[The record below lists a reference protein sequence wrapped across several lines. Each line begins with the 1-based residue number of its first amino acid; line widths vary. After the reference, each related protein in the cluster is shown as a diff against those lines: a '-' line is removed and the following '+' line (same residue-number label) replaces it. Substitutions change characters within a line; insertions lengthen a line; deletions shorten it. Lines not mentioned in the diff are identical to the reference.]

1 MIELFFKLIRFCIV
15 GFSGLGID
23 FLTTW
28 ILKENGKLNQYFS
41 NSCGFI
47 IAASSNYYL
56 NRIWT
61 FNSINPDIST
71 EYTNFIFVSIIGLAL
86 NNLLIFTFQKKFQK
100 EFYFAKILAILIT
113 TVWNFLANNF
123 YTFSFY

>member
-1 MIELFFKLIRFCIV
+1 MIELFFKLTRFCIV

>member
-15 GFSGLGID
+15 GFSGLGMD

-28 ILKENGKLNQYFS
+28 VLKEKVKINQYVS
-41 NSCGFI
+41 NSFGFI

-61 FNSINPDIST
+61 FNSQNPNIST

-86 NNLLIFTFQKKFQK
+86 NNLLIFILQYKFQKK
-100 EFYFAKILAILIT
+100 FYFAKIIAILIT
-113 TVWNFLANNF
+113 TLWNFLANNF
-123 YTFSFY
+123 YTFH

>member
-15 GFSGLGID
+15 GFSGIGMD

-28 ILKENGKLNQYFS
+28 VLKEKVKINQYVS
-41 NSCGFI
+41 NSFGFI

-61 FNSINPDIST
+61 FNSQNPNIST

-86 NNLLIFTFQKKFQK
+86 NNLLIFILQNKFQKK
-100 EFYFAKILAILIT
+100 FYFAKIIAILIT
-113 TVWNFLANNF
+113 TLWNFLANNF
-123 YTFSFY
+123 YTFH

>member
-15 GFSGLGID
+15 GFSGLGMD

-28 ILKENGKLNQYFS
+28 VLKEKVKINQYVS
-41 NSCGFI
+41 NSFGFI

-61 FNSINPDIST
+61 FNSQNPNIST

-86 NNLLIFTFQKKFQK
+86 NNLLIFILQNKFQKK
-100 EFYFAKILAILIT
+100 FYFAKIIAILIT
-113 TVWNFLANNF
+113 TLWNFLANNF
-123 YTFSFY
+123 YTFH

>member
-1 MIELFFKLIRFCIV
+1 MTELFFKLIRFCIV
-15 GFSGLGID
+15 GFSGLGMD

-28 ILKENGKLNQYFS
+28 VLKEKVKINQYVA
-41 NSCGFI
+41 NSFGFI

-61 FNSINPDIST
+61 FNSQNPNISN

-86 NNLLIFTFQKKFQK
+86 NNLLIFILQNKFQKK
-100 EFYFAKILAILIT
+100 FYFAKIIAILIT
-113 TVWNFLANNF
+113 TLWNFLANNF
-123 YTFSFY
+123 YTFH

>member
-15 GFSGLGID
+15 GFSGLGMD

-28 ILKENGKLNQYFS
+28 VLKEKVKINQYVS
-41 NSCGFI
+41 NSFGFI
-47 IAASSNYYL
+47 IAVSSNYYF

-61 FNSINPDIST
+61 FNSQNPNIST

-86 NNLLIFTFQKKFQK
+86 NNLLIFILQNKFQKK
-100 EFYFAKILAILIT
+100 FYFAKIIAILIT
-113 TVWNFLANNF
+113 TLWNFLANNF
-123 YTFSFY
+123 YTFY

>member
-15 GFSGLGID
+15 GFSGLGMD

-28 ILKENGKLNQYFS
+28 VLKEKVKINQYVS
-41 NSCGFI
+41 NSFGFI
-47 IAASSNYYL
+47 LAASSNYYL

-61 FNSINPDIST
+61 FNSQNPNIST

-86 NNLLIFTFQKKFQK
+86 NNLLIFILQNKFQKK
-100 EFYFAKILAILIT
+100 FYFAKIIAILIT
-113 TVWNFLANNF
+113 TLWNFIANNF

>member
-1 MIELFFKLIRFCIV
+1 MIELFFKLTRFCIV
-15 GFSGLGID
+15 GFSGLGMD

-28 ILKENGKLNQYFS
+28 VLKEKVKINQYVS
-41 NSCGFI
+41 NSFGFI

-61 FNSINPDIST
+61 FNSQNPNIST

-86 NNLLIFTFQKKFQK
+86 NNLLIFILQNKFQKK
-100 EFYFAKILAILIT
+100 FYFAKIIAILIT
-113 TVWNFLANNF
+113 TLWNFLANNF
-123 YTFSFY
+123 YTFH